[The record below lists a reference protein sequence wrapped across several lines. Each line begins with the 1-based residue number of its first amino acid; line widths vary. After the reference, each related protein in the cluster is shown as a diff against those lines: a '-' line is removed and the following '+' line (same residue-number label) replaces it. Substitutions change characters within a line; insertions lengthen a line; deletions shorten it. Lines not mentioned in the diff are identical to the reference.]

1 MTLATPTPAEIGRAL
16 RISVEVHVLR
26 VMSGLGA
33 RDGVYAFMSRIEDA
47 SGLSDMVT
55 NAAVSDLIA
64 AEQVAQQRF
73 EANMIGFTLTPAGA
87 TRAEEGGA

>member
-1 MTLATPTPAEIGRAL
+1 MTLASPTPAQIGHAL

-33 RDGVYAFMSRIEDA
+33 RDGKYKFADTIAQA
-47 SGLSDMVT
+47 SGLSEMVT
-55 NAAVSDLIA
+55 NAVLSDLICLGH
-64 AEQVAQQRF
+64 VAPQRF
-73 EANMIGFTLTPAGA
+73 EVTMIGFTLTPAGA

>member
-1 MTLATPTPAEIGRAL
+1 MTLASPTHAQIGHAL

-33 RDGVYAFMSRIEDA
+33 RDGAYAFMSRIEDA

-55 NAAVSDLIA
+55 NATVSDLIA
-64 AEQVAQQRF
+64 AEQIAPKRF
-73 EANMIGFTLTPAGA
+73 ADGLIGFTLTPAGA